1 MNKLILILKFMI
13 LIFFVQGA
21 TYTEPYEEYK
31 LNSNYYIS
39 KIDYMVQIDGKID
52 EEFWEDLDSI
62 SDLIQVS
69 PKMNSNPSRKTDIKM
84 CYDEDF
90 LYVSV
95 RLHQDNISYKNGEY
109 DDFSGTFDSQSDYFI
124 FEVDTFHDHATSYGF
139 AVNSSGIQADYI
151 IYKDEFIDDDWNG
164 LWYSEVKS
172 TKDGWSL
179 EYKIPFDILR
189 FSINEDK
196 IWGIDFIRYIE
207 NKNEYISWVSIP
219 DSKPGL
225 VSHYG
230 HLHGLDI
237 TQKKSLQCR
246 FHTVNGNIY
255 YDDNYYELYQVAP
268 IALNLIDGIK
278 NYKNSIYDH
287 NIGFSLKHII
297 NSNSNIDLTIN
308 PNYEHI
314 NQDPSEINN
323 TPYETYIEEKRP
335 FFLENEIFFKT
346 PMEIF
351 YSRRIGAVVS
361 TNYDYFISNLKSAIK
376 YTGKSNE
383 RSYGLILSYSEP
395 SSFRNFINPSNIYS
409 SIFRFSQKFQNNN
422 IGFIATN
429 NSKENN
435 SSNVYGIDCAF
446 NLINNQLYIDSQ
458 IAFSDVDNNIG
469 NGYNFNIGY
478 KSNSI
483 SILNK
488 VIVLDAWLM
497 KNIYD
502 TDFYIS
508 DLGYLFRNDLK
519 EKNIGISISDELG
532 LTKSK
537 YTFQYYLAKN
547 YSNDILSDIKSFE
560 YNVLM
565 QNLSFIN
572 FGFSSESQHFKDRYY
587 DDYLNFD
594 INKIVRV
601 PNNKTINFGYGN
613 DLRNNLNYEIS
624 LKKFVNDLDDNGI
637 EYDIGVTYE
646 ISSWID
652 INLSYN
658 KLNYY
663 DTYHF
668 LKIREL
674 PNGINIFNG
683 YSGHYRE
690 DYQYLFTNS
699 KNKEIYYTAQISAY
713 LDKLVL
719 QIYSEY
725 FIHENDWSED
735 GMFYKIDESDIDYI
749 YPIANSGSS
758 NVINYN
764 ADKILYNAY
773 YTSINL
779 NFVLKWNFINNS
791 NIFFIYSL
799 NKGVNGTRFSNP
811 KDLIE
816 FSNKN
821 DSAFAS
827 EIFYDS
833 SFFMKCEFYFKN

>member
-1 MNKLILILKFMI
+1 MI
-13 LIFFVQGA
+13 LMFFLQGA
-21 TYTEPYEEYK
+21 TNTEPYEEYK

-39 KIDYMVQIDGKID
+39 KIDDIVRIDGRID
-52 EEFWEDLDSI
+52 EEFWKDLDSI

-69 PKMNSNPSRKTDIKM
+69 PKINSDPSKKTDIKM
-84 CYDEDF
+84 CYDKDF
-90 LYVSV
+90 LYISV
-95 RLHQDNISYKNGEY
+95 RLDQDNISYKNGEY
-109 DDFSGTFDSQSDYFI
+109 DDFPGAFDSQSDYFI
-124 FEVDTFHDHATSYGF
+124 FEVDTFHDHETSYGF

-151 IYKDEFIDDDWNG
+151 IYEDEFIDDDWNG

-172 TKDGWSL
+172 IEDGWSL
-179 EYKIPFDILR
+179 EYKIPFNILR

-196 IWGIDFIRYIE
+196 IWGVDFIRYIK
-207 NKNEYISWVSIP
+207 NNNEYISWVSIP
-219 DSKPGL
+219 DIKPGL

-230 HLHGLDI
+230 HLHGIDI
-237 TQKKSLQCR
+237 TQKKSLQLR
-246 FHTVNGNIY
+246 FHTINGNTS
-255 YDDNYYELYQVAP
+255 YDDMYYELYEDAP
-268 IALNLIDGIK
+268 VGLNLSDGIK

-287 NIGFSLKHII
+287 NVGFSLKQII

-308 PNYEHI
+308 PNYEHV

-323 TPYETYIEEKRP
+323 TPYETYKEEKRP

-346 PMEIF
+346 PIEIF
-351 YSRRIGAVVS
+351 YSRRVGGIVN
-361 TNYDYFISNLKSAIK
+361 TNDDYFISDLKSAIK
-376 YTGKSNE
+376 YTGKSSE
-383 RSYGLILSYSEP
+383 RSYGLILSYSE
-395 SSFRNFINPSNIYS
+395 STSLRNFVNSSNIYS

-458 IAFSDVDNNIG
+458 VAFSDINNKIG

-483 SILNK
+483 SMLNK
-488 VIVLDAWLM
+488 ILVLDVWLM
-497 KNIYD
+497 NNVYD
-502 TDFYIS
+502 TNFHIS
-508 DLGYLFRNDLK
+508 DLGYLFRNNLK
-519 EKNIGISISDELG
+519 ERNIGLSISDELG
-532 LTKSK
+532 VTKSK
-537 YTFQYYLAKN
+537 YTFQHYLAKN

-560 YNVLM
+560 YNILM

-572 FGFSSESQHFKDRYY
+572 FGFSSESKHFKDRYY

-594 INKIVRV
+594 INKVVRV

-637 EYDIGVTYE
+637 QYNIGAIYQLN
-646 ISSWID
+646 SWID

-658 KLNYY
+658 KLNY
-663 DTYHF
+663 DETYHF
-668 LKIREL
+668 LKIRQL

-683 YSGHYRE
+683 YSGYYRD

-699 KNKEIYYTAQISAY
+699 MNKEIYYTAQISAY
-713 LDKLVL
+713 LYKIVL

-725 FIHENDWSED
+725 FIYQNNWNDD
-735 GMFYKIDESDIDYI
+735 GEIFKIDSNDSDYI
-749 YPIANSGSS
+749 YPIPAGFGDAL
-758 NVINYN
+758 INEN
-764 ADKILYNAY
+764 DEILYNAY
-773 YTSINL
+773 YTSIKLNL
-779 NFVLKWNFINNS
+779 VLKWNFINNS

-816 FSNKN
+816 FSNKDDN
-821 DSAFAS
+821 VFAS